1 MGTIKFDVPDEL
13 ENRFR
18 EWAMKRFG
26 HKRGS
31 LGKAGEEAVS
41 VWVAEQD
48 IDLEITP
55 AQNPILSKRGS
66 LGHIEASS
74 TDLKHSVGE
83 TLLEQHRKKRDAEE

>member
-13 ENRFR
+13 EDRFR

-55 AQNPILSKRGS
+55 AQNPILSKRGALS
-66 LGHIEASS
+66 QVEASS

-83 TLLEQHRKKRDAEE
+83 MLLEEHRAKRDTDE